1 MLRVGIKK
9 KYSSSRSQS
18 NRICN
23 GVGSVKSIC
32 FGVDLEVTTVST
44 QNFLLIDIVKSV
56 YKNVEFLSGKR
67 YHLNR
72 LEYLSL

>member
-1 MLRVGIKK
+1 MLENKMLRVGIKK

-44 QNFLLIDIVKSV
+44 QNFLA
-56 YKNVEFLSGKR
+56 Y
-67 YHLNR
+67 
-72 LEYLSL
+72 